1 MDTIEEIKDLNDQLT
16 KLLKDLTSD
25 QLDNPRKV
33 MEMQGVLGS
42 LIEHLIDLSNELE
55 TRRR

>member
-1 MDTIEEIKDLNDQLT
+1 MDTIEEIKDLNDQLA
-16 KLLKDLTSD
+16 KLIKNITSD
-25 QLDNPRKV
+25 QLDNSHKV

-55 TRRR
+55 ARQR